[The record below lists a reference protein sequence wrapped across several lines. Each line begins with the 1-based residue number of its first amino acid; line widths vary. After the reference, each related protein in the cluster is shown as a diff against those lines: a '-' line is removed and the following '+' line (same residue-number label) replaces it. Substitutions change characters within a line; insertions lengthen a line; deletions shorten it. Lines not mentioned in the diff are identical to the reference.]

1 MAAESGEDRR
11 ESRRVSIELS
21 VEERTGEALYF
32 QRATNLSLGGVYLEG
47 TLPHPPGTRVG
58 LALRLPGRET
68 PMRIFG
74 EVVAREPSE
83 IGMAIRFVDLD
94 DEARA
99 ELERVM
105 ALEASAT

>member
-1 MAAESGEDRR
+1 MSGEKPEERR
-11 ESRRVSIELS
+11 ESPRVSIELS

-32 QRATNLSLGGVYLEG
+32 QRATNLSLGGVYLDG
-47 TLPHPPGTRVG
+47 TLPHPPGTRVA

-68 PMRIFG
+68 PMRVLG

-94 DEARA
+94 AEGLA
-99 ELERVM
+99 ELERVL
-105 ALEASAT
+105 AIDA